1 MMRTLRLTLT
11 AVAFAAVAACS
22 DFDTPTAVVQPGGP
36 SFDGSGM
43 VGSGN
48 DADSTGTASDSTTI
62 TTLGSG
68 MVGSGN

>member
-1 MMRTLRLTLT
+1 MRTLRLTLAALAFV
-11 AVAFAAVAACS
+11 AVACS
-22 DFDTPTAVVQPGGP
+22 DSGTPTGVVQPGGP

-48 DADSTGTASDSTTI
+48 ATSTSTESDSTV
-62 TTLGSG
+62 TTRGSG